1 MPIIGIFTWILC
13 HTAMSIIIWE
23 FHFGCLFYGKD
34 DIPSGWWCSNHLE
47 KYEFVNGKDYPIYEM
62 ENKKCLKPPYFPH
75 LSIRVTSANGSDPNN
90 LHYHFIVPYEY
101 NCEKILYELD

>member
-62 ENKKCLKPPYFPH
+62 ENKKCLKKMLETTIFSTPFHSRH
-75 LSIRVTSANGSDPNN
+75 LS
-90 LHYHFIVPYEY
+90 
-101 NCEKILYELD
+101 